1 MFVDKGVFVRVPVC
15 YALVAIIAAIGGP
28 MGTFVFVRVPFVT
41 PSSQLRR
48 LVDR

>member
-28 MGTFVFVRVPFVT
+28 MGTFVFVRVPVCYA
-41 PSSQLRR
+41 
-48 LVDR
+48 LVAIAAIG